1 MARTQFLK
9 PRSVELPSQGDFTF
23 TPLIL
28 VFDEATP
35 QLLQAAM
42 NLGALAQGQDVTQW
56 AVIEEIEYQVYTTPN
71 PQSANRFT
79 AMVWATQVDII

>member
-9 PRSVELPSQGDFTF
+9 PRSVELPAQGDFSF
-23 TPLIL
+23 TPVIL

-35 QLLQAAM
+35 QLLEAAM
-42 NLGALAQGQDVTQW
+42 NVSVTAQGQDTTQW
-56 AVIEEIEYQVYTTPN
+56 AVIEEIEYQVYTTVAPM
-71 PQSANRFT
+71 PVNRFT